1 MSGEEAAQGLSA
13 LDAEVRHA
21 FPDADAV
28 NRALRGLIQKEPAPI
43 DLPAATVAQ
52 ARDLLRDLQTTN
64 IDRAQFDQQMKL
76 TDEML
81 QSGANYIRPYGEPL
95 AFTPVEL
102 QTTAEGNTAIFRV
115 RFATETLT
123 WAVRVDPQG
132 KINGFDLRR
141 NARNH
146 IYRIVTRLIEGY

>member
-1 MSGEEAAQGLSA
+1 MSAEEAAQGFIA
-13 LDAEVRHA
+13 LDADVRRA
-21 FPDADAV
+21 FPDTDAV
-28 NRALRGLIQKEPAPI
+28 NRALRGLIQHEPAPI
-43 DLPAATVAQ
+43 DIPAATVAQ
-52 ARDLLRDLQTTN
+52 ARDLLTDLQTAN
-64 IDRAQFDQQMKL
+64 IDRAQFDPQMKL
-76 TDEML
+76 TDETL
-81 QSGANYIRPYGEPL
+81 QSGANHIRPYGEPL

-102 QTTAEGNTAIFRV
+102 QTTAEGTTALFRV

-132 KINGFDLRR
+132 RINGFDLRR

>member
-1 MSGEEAAQGLSA
+1 MSADEAAQGLSS
-13 LDAEVRHA
+13 LDADVRQA
-21 FPDADAV
+21 FPDANAV
-28 NRALRGLIQKEPAPI
+28 NRALRGLIPKEPAPI
-43 DLPAATVAQ
+43 DLPAAMLAQ
-52 ARDLLRDLQTTN
+52 ARDLLRDLQTAN
-64 IDRAQFDQQMKL
+64 IDRAQFDPQMKL
-76 TDEML
+76 TEKML
-81 QSGANYIRPYGEPL
+81 ESGANHIRPFGEPL

-102 QTTAEGNTAIFRV
+102 RTTAEGNTALFRV

>member
-1 MSGEEAAQGLSA
+1 MSAEEAAQGLTA
-13 LDAEVRHA
+13 LDADVRHA
-21 FPDADAV
+21 FPDANAV

-52 ARDLLRDLQTTN
+52 ARQLLRDLQTAS
-64 IDRAQFDQQMKL
+64 IDHAQFDPQMKL

-81 QSGANYIRPYGEPL
+81 ESGANHIRPYGEPL
-95 AFTPVEL
+95 EFTPVEL
-102 QTTAEGNTAIFRV
+102 QTTAEGNTALFRV

-123 WAVRVDPQG
+123 WGVRVDAQG
-132 KINGFDLRR
+132 RINGFDLRR